1 MIFITVIFSI
11 VIISGVLILF
21 FLPPFSLCF
30 FLSPPIKRIRLVR
43 ETVAQSCSVT
53 KVFLEISQNSQEN
66 TCAQVFSCEF
76 CEISKNTFVTEQLWA
91 TVSLTNLIRLI
102 GGERKKQSEKGGRK
116 NRIKTPLMIT
126 MEKIT
131 VMKIINRWKYK

>member
-11 VIISGVLILF
+11 VIFSGVLILF

-116 NRIKTPLMIT
+116 NRIKTPLKIT